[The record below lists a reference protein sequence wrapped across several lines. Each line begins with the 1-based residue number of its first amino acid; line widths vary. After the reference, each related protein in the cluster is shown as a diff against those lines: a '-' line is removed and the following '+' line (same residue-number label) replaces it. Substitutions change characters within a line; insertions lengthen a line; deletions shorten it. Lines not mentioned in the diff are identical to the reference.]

1 MDDVGGLVERARS
14 ACDAAI
20 LRLEAGRDVRW
31 EGIHAREYA
40 ARLEEAALR
49 VTALRAQVDGA
60 VPVMA
65 PWAAG

>member
-1 MDDVGGLVERARS
+1 MDDVGGLVERARA

-20 LRLEAGRDVRW
+20 ARLEAGRDVRW
-31 EGIHAREYA
+31 EGINARAYA
-40 ARLEEAALR
+40 ARLDEAALR

-60 VPVMA
+60 APALA